1 MDRMHLATT
10 FQKELVYFCN
20 KDEQDNVQDLC
31 LYGLGN
37 DERRIVLLLK
47 AVLEKKERGYRLT
60 S

>member
-1 MDRMHLATT
+1 MHLATT

-20 KDEQDNVQDLC
+20 KDNVQNLY

-47 AVLEKKERGYRLT
+47 AVLAKKERGYRLT

>member
-10 FQKELVYFCN
+10 FQKELLYFCN

-31 LYGLGN
+31 HYGLGN

-47 AVLEKKERGYRLT
+47 AVLAKNRNGV
-60 S
+60 